1 MTLAREKII
10 ARLRLSPEPLAI
22 HDLNLDGVSQT
33 SASARLREL
42 ARDGIVQ
49 SVRVPGKRY
58 TAWTLAPKDL
68 VLPLNSVPGVI

>member
-1 MTLAREKII
+1 MTAKEAIVST
-10 ARLRLSPEPLAI
+10 LSDSDRPLAVFEFG
-22 HDLNLDGVSQT
+22 LMGVAQT
-33 SASARLREL
+33 SISARLREL

-68 VLPLNSVPGVI
+68 VLPLNSQPGVI